1 LAARRP
7 GVQENLTALICS
19 EMQRIVHPK
28 GVAVHIQSRHMYG
41 NVGINRPGTFTTTS
55 LYKGI
60 LKTDAFLR
68 QEFMM
73 KVSGK

>member
-1 LAARRP
+1 
-7 GVQENLTALICS
+7 
-19 EMQRIVHPK
+19 MQRIVHPK
-28 GVAVHIQSRHMYG
+28 GVAVHIQSRHMCMEMRG
-41 NVGINRPGTFTTTS
+41 VNRPGTFTTTS